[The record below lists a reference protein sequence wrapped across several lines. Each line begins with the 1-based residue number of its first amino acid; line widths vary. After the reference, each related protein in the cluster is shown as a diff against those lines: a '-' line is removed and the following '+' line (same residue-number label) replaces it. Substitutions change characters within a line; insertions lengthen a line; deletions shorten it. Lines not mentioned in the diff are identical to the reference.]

1 MLLCLLPLY
10 PFLGNKPM
18 FLLSTKKMTNHVP
31 TTTDQFPCY
40 VVWKRYL
47 SGWFSFLQEN
57 NVLTSFLSGFIPGDS
72 SVNQLLYNVF
82 CKALDDG
89 LEVRSVF
96 FHIRKAF
103 DRVWHKGLLHKL
115 KYTGVSGELLLWF
128 KNYLSGCFT
137 WCELPVEGLA
147 TRINLGTIA
156 FPDLY
161 QWHCLWHWV

>member
-1 MLLCLLPLY
+1 MRMLNDWLTYWNECFRPIYLLCCVEKVFERLI
-10 PFLGNKPM
+10 F
-18 FLLSTKKMTNHVP
+18 
-31 TTTDQFPCY
+31 
-40 VVWKRYL
+40 KRL
-47 SGWFSFLQEN
+47 FSFLQEN
-57 NVLTSFLSGFIPGDS
+57 NVLTSFQSGFIPGDS
-72 SVNQLLYNVF
+72 YVNQLTFLYNVF

-96 FHIRKAF
+96 FDISKAF

-115 KYTGVSGELLLWF
+115 KYLCVSGELRLWF
-128 KNYLSGCFT
+128 KNYLTDRQQRVVLSGRAPNGRYCP
-137 WCELPVEGLA
+137 LVKP